1 MKQLTRRT
9 FIQSGF
15 LGVGST
21 HFASLLEANSNE
33 NIKTSFS
40 ASSKNLVLHQTDL
53 FHPHGDPDDHFDLA
67 TLFALVLQK
76 TIDLRGIVLD
86 FPPGHR
92 KGDPDVLAIAQ
103 LNRLCGTFVPSAVG
117 VSASMKTRTDSLSE
131 LSNSETTAVRL
142 ITQTLEE
149 AKTPIRISCVGS
161 ATDIAVAALR
171 NPDLFAKKCSGIYLD
186 AGAAFD
192 NPDHS
197 EMLEFNVKLNPKAY
211 AAMFDLPCP
220 LFWFPCWNRVEI
232 RESEEWGTFYWLE
245 HRDSLKGISIG
256 LSGFFEYMF
265 SQTADPQWLKS
276 ILREPNQ
283 DVWEL
288 ILQGK
293 RGMWSTASLLYLA
306 DLTVTKGG
314 DIVPVSEINPK
325 DELYRM
331 EFIDVECCDNGRT
344 NWKISETPT
353 NRQIFHLLDPKVYPD
368 AMTKAIHSLFMTFV

>member
-9 FIQSGF
+9 FIQTGF

-21 HFASLLEANSNE
+21 HFASLLGANSNE
-33 NIKTSFS
+33 NIETSFS
-40 ASSKNLVLHQTDL
+40 ASSKTLVLHQTDL

-67 TLFALVLQK
+67 TLFALVLRK

-86 FPPGHR
+86 FPPEHR

-103 LNRLCGTFVPSAVG
+103 LNRLCGTFVPVAVG
-117 VSASMKTRTDSLSE
+117 ASAPMQSRTDSLSE

-192 NPDHS
+192 NPDHP

-265 SQTADPQWLKS
+265 SQTADSQWLKS

-288 ILQGK
+288 ILQRK

-306 DLTVTKGG
+306 DLTVTKEG
-314 DIVPVSEINPK
+314 DIVPVSEIAPK

-331 EFIDVECCDNGRT
+331 EFIDVECCDEGRT